1 MLIWWQFT
9 TQNNIT
15 WFFFSV
21 HILGYESPTE
31 LIIKTFEKCDVD
43 EQYGLSWK
51 EIEQC
56 EIDELT
62 YDEFMEFDKNEDSNL
77 TLGEY
82 FTYIETLLQS
92 P

>member
-1 MLIWWQFT
+1 M
-9 TQNNIT
+9 
-15 WFFFSV
+15 
-21 HILGYESPTE
+21 
-31 LIIKTFEKCDVD
+31 D